1 MDNERMCADTQHA
14 RTHTRTHTHKHTA
27 LLGSIKPHLINVLI
41 NLDSVIYLRGEKK
54 GDTSSHAISLIAPS
68 ESKMPACSSGLRKSQ
83 NVKEVPSRQ
92 KGCS

>member
-1 MDNERMCADTQHA
+1 MNACVQIHTTHA

-54 GDTSSHAISLIAPS
+54 EILAVMQFL
-68 ESKMPACSSGLRKSQ
+68 
-83 NVKEVPSRQ
+83 
-92 KGCS
+92 